1 MNKSPHLPK
10 TIKGRPSSITLNSIY
25 EYLESLEK
33 HREEREIKLQ
43 TELEAMLENKF
54 TSLEN
59 KIQKQIENKITIL
72 ENKMET
78 LEVRLHAIEN
88 QSQYTNQTSQQ
99 EDGNTLESLKMID
112 MIKELEA
119 KVNNNSTLNTV
130 ADKLDIKPIKEEM
143 KKLIELDHE
152 RNKRALNLIIFGLK
166 EEEDEDTLAIA
177 QTELYNRLQ
186 IETTCLT
193 EATRLGK
200 LTENKGRLIRV
211 KVSSTDQKHD
221 ILSKTSS
228 LKGTGIFINED
239 LIPEDQ
245 AELRKEVQKVKEARK
260 EGKWAI
266 IRNRKAV
273 IRDRNQKDSNK

>member
-10 TIKGRPSSITLNSIY
+10 TVKGRPSSITLNSIY

-33 HREEREIKLQ
+33 HREEREIQLQ
-43 TELEAMLENKF
+43 IELEAMLENKF

-59 KIQKQIENKITIL
+59 KIQKQIENKITIP

-78 LEVRLHAIEN
+78 LEDRLHAIEN
-88 QSQYTNQTSQQ
+88 QSQYTNQISQQ

-152 RNKRALNLIIFGLK
+152 RNKRALNLIIFSLK
-166 EEEDEDTLAIA
+166 EEEGEDTLAIA
-177 QTELYNRLQ
+177 QTELHNRLQ
-186 IETTCLT
+186 IETCLI

-200 LTENKGRLIRV
+200 LTENK
-211 KVSSTDQKHD
+211 
-221 ILSKTSS
+221 
-228 LKGTGIFINED
+228 
-239 LIPEDQ
+239 
-245 AELRKEVQKVKEARK
+245 
-260 EGKWAI
+260 
-266 IRNRKAV
+266 
-273 IRDRNQKDSNK
+273 

>member
-10 TIKGRPSSITLNSIY
+10 TVKGRPSSITLNSIY

-43 TELEAMLENKF
+43 AELEAMLENKF

-59 KIQKQIENKITIL
+59 RIQKQIENKITIL

-99 EDGNTLESLKMID
+99 EDANTFESLKMID

-119 KVNNNSTLNTV
+119 KVNNNFTLNTV

-152 RNKRALNLIIFGLK
+152 RNKRALNLIIFSLK
-166 EEEDEDTLAIA
+166 DEVDEDTLTI
-177 QTELYNRLQ
+177 
-186 IETTCLT
+186 
-193 EATRLGK
+193 
-200 LTENKGRLIRV
+200 V
-211 KVSSTDQKHD
+211 
-221 ILSKTSS
+221 
-228 LKGTGIFINED
+228 
-239 LIPEDQ
+239 
-245 AELRKEVQKVKEARK
+245 
-260 EGKWAI
+260 
-266 IRNRKAV
+266 
-273 IRDRNQKDSNK
+273 